1 MNEHETTHTL
11 PTGYVLNNKYIID
24 YVRGEG
30 GFGITYAGHI
40 KESDDI
46 VRVAIK
52 EYFPSGIAGRDHND
66 IPYKVTHFGGDFSVS
81 FRKGLQRFL
90 NEAVLLKE
98 FSNLDSI
105 VTIID
110 VFETNSTAY
119 LVMDFIEGISMKQ
132 LIQTE
137 GILSFSDMY
146 ELMLPVMKDLAIIH
160 EKGLIHRD
168 ISPDNLLVG
177 LDNRLH
183 LIDFGSVSVVNPNE
197 TKTMT
202 VILKAGYAPPEQY
215 LANGRI
221 GPWTDIYGLAAT
233 MHYILTGKAPV
244 DALIR
249 MQQDSS
255 DHFPLPTDSDINP
268 FQWNAI
274 IKALSLSYS
283 ERFSSVKA
291 FYHSLST
298 PTITEEPITVMMKP
312 MHSSTYSL
320 DNDDNEDN
328 SKPEKTSGI
337 FHKEKLFKKSSLI
350 QKTAL
355 SIVFL
360 SILVITGVAIRKI
373 HTYFNNTN
381 TSNIQTDSS
390 KSTTEN
396 MYTKT
401 DNTTS
406 EDNSHFDEKTYE
418 LITMINLT
426 GMTIEDAV
434 SKISEL
440 DSNITI
446 QTDYQYNTEHS
457 IGIVIAQSIVAD
469 SSFMKGSVD
478 ILTLTVSKGTSPET
492 EANNS
497 TSNSKNTGAPKKSK
511 KNTTTESKYTTI
523 HLD

>member
-1 MNEHETTHTL
+1 M
-11 PTGYVLNNKYIID
+11 
-24 YVRGEG
+24 
-30 GFGITYAGHI
+30 
-40 KESDDI
+40 
-46 VRVAIK
+46 
-52 EYFPSGIAGRDHND
+52 
-66 IPYKVTHFGGDFSVS
+66 
-81 FRKGLQRFL
+81 
-90 NEAVLLKE
+90 
-98 FSNLDSI
+98 
-105 VTIID
+105 
-110 VFETNSTAY
+110 
-119 LVMDFIEGISMKQ
+119 
-132 LIQTE
+132 
-137 GILSFSDMY
+137 
-146 ELMLPVMKDLAIIH
+146 
-160 EKGLIHRD
+160 
-168 ISPDNLLVG
+168 
-177 LDNRLH
+177 
-183 LIDFGSVSVVNPNE
+183 
-197 TKTMT
+197 
-202 VILKAGYAPPEQY
+202 
-215 LANGRI
+215 
-221 GPWTDIYGLAAT
+221 
-233 MHYILTGKAPV
+233 
-244 DALIR
+244 
-249 MQQDSS
+249 
-255 DHFPLPTDSDINP
+255 
-268 FQWNAI
+268 
-274 IKALSLSYS
+274 
-283 ERFSSVKA
+283 
-291 FYHSLST
+291 
-298 PTITEEPITVMMKP
+298 
-312 MHSSTYSL
+312 
-320 DNDDNEDN
+320 
-328 SKPEKTSGI
+328 
-337 FHKEKLFKKSSLI
+337 I

-469 SSFMKGSVD
+469 SSFTKGSVD